1 MIKLYDFELSVNC
14 YKCRLLMSFLN
25 VDYEKVPV
33 DFYPGFEHK
42 SEEFKKVNP
51 LNHIPVLDDDGYVIR
66 DAHAILVYLAVK
78 YDKTRNWYPTG
89 NPELL
94 GETASWMLF
103 AEGTTNTASA
113 ARLHVNLGYDFDLE
127 LVQAGAH
134 KLFRFLDEHIW
145 FRNRSGRKWV
155 CDSEHPTIA
164 DIALFPDV
172 VLAEEGGISLIDY
185 PALRLWAER
194 VKRLPGFLVMGGI
207 FPSSSDRIE

>member
-14 YKCRLLMSFLN
+14 YKCRLLMSILN
-25 VDYEKVPV
+25 VDYEIVPV
-33 DFYPGFEHK
+33 DFYPGFKHK
-42 SEEFKKVNP
+42 SDEFKKINP
-51 LNHIPVLDDDGYVIR
+51 LNHIPVLDDGGYVIR
-66 DAHAILVYLAVK
+66 DAHAILVYLATK
-78 YDKTRNWYPTG
+78 YDSTKRWYPIE

-94 GETASWMLF
+94 GDTASWMLF

-113 ARLHVNLGYDFDLE
+113 ARLNVNLGYDFDLE
-127 LVQAGAH
+127 KVQEGAH
-134 KLFRFLDEHIW
+134 KLFRFFDEHMW
-145 FRNRSGRKWV
+145 FRNRSGGKWV

-194 VKRLPGFLVMGGI
+194 MKRLPGFIVMGGI
-207 FPSSSDRIE
+207 FPASADRIN